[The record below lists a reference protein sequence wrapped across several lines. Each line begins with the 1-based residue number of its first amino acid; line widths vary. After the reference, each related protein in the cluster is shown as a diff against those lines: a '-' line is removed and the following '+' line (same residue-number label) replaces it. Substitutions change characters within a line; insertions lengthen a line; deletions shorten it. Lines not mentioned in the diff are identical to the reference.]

1 MFLDLLDQRGFLMTG
16 VGLLSGSQGSCGGG
30 GHSLSVQV
38 EKIHLNCVCICLGV
52 CVYDS
57 LCFQTPYC
65 GFTLFPPSVFVCHL
79 SLISLPYLFCD
90 KPRSLE
96 QGQAGTHCS
105 FRGLAHSTF
114 PTWHWHVVLQE
125 YCVLQEVCDIPATLL
140 CGHSRQV

>member
-1 MFLDLLDQRGFLMTG
+1 MTG

-30 GHSLSVQV
+30 EHSLSVQV

-65 GFTLFPPSVFVCHL
+65 GFTLLPPSVFVCHL

-90 KPRSLE
+90 KPRFLE
-96 QGQAGTHCS
+96 QGQALVHTALSGVLHTACFPLGTGMRCC
-105 FRGLAHSTF
+105 RSTACCRRF
-114 PTWHWHVVLQE
+114 VIFLPLYYVGIADKCNKCL
-125 YCVLQEVCDIPATLL
+125 
-140 CGHSRQV
+140 